1 MPRFVD
7 RIGQVNDLRNWSK
20 FNKMIDTDDNFRNF
34 DFFYETRDRNP
45 YKPNSGFRRSLGTPI
60 EVKGCARIGSDPID
74 RLLPAY
80 SACSFEL
87 TPKQYE
93 RNNFEKIILY
103 ADTPGGVYTYIET
116 CQTTG

>member
-1 MPRFVD
+1 M
-7 RIGQVNDLRNWSK
+7 
-20 FNKMIDTDDNFRNF
+20 
-34 DFFYETRDRNP
+34 ETRDRNP

-60 EVKGCARIGSDPID
+60 EVKGCAQSGTDPID

-93 RNNFEKIILY
+93 RNNYEKIILY
-103 ADTPGGVYTYIET
+103 ADVPAGVYTYIET
-116 CQTTG
+116 C